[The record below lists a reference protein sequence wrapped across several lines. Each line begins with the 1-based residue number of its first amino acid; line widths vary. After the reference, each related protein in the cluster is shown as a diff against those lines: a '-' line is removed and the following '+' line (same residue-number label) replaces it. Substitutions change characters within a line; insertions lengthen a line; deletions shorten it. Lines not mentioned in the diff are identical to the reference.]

1 MTYLDNALKAI
12 QIELDSIIELRSRLD
27 NSFNQ
32 ACELLMNCSGRV
44 IIIGMGKSGHIGSK
58 IAATFSST
66 GTPAYFVHPAEA
78 GHGDFGMITK
88 NDIIIAISNSG
99 STNELIQLLPQI
111 KALKIPMISFTGKT
125 DSILAKN
132 STITLDISVKNE
144 ACPHNLAP
152 TSSTTVSLV
161 LGDAI
166 AIALLKAKNITKEDF
181 AFSHPSGSLGKRLLV
196 SVSDLMSSGEN
207 IPTVYLGDS
216 LEKAILE
223 ISTKKLGITTVV
235 NSNGLLKGVIT
246 DGDLRRLFQS
256 ESYSSKIK
264 IDSIYSKA
272 PKTIFD
278 DELAINA
285 LNKMEQYKIS
295 TLVVVS
301 RESVLVG
308 VIHLH
313 HLLQSGIL

>member
-1 MTYLDNALKAI
+1 MIFTIKFDKT
-12 QIELDSIIELRSRLD
+12 
-27 NSFNQ
+27 SF
-32 ACELLMNCSGRV
+32 
-44 IIIGMGKSGHIGSK
+44 
-58 IAATFSST
+58 
-66 GTPAYFVHPAEA
+66 
-78 GHGDFGMITK
+78 
-88 NDIIIAISNSG
+88 
-99 STNELIQLLPQI
+99 
-111 KALKIPMISFTGKT
+111 
-125 DSILAKN
+125 
-132 STITLDISVKNE
+132 
-144 ACPHNLAP
+144 
-152 TSSTTVSLV
+152 
-161 LGDAI
+161 
-166 AIALLKAKNITKEDF
+166 
-181 AFSHPSGSLGKRLLV
+181 
-196 SVSDLMSSGEN
+196 
-207 IPTVYLGDS
+207 
-216 LEKAILE
+216 E